1 MIFLIVFEIIDW
13 IRHFDKDGKIKYEFY
28 QTFLYDENCQKT
40 DNEKRELIKE
50 FRQLSYE
57 KMQKGL
63 TKLFAFGGAKNH
75 IDREKAITVISEFLM
90 DFVVVSNKLNSD
102 LF

>member
-1 MIFLIVFEIIDW
+1 MSAFIHFHSKFLHIFSYLE
-13 IRHFDKDGKIKYEFY
+13 
-28 QTFLYDENCQKT
+28 TFLYDENCQKT